1 MTMPNAPNRI
11 MRLLVVLC
19 ATHCLA
25 TPVAWSQEPEAEPET
40 PRAQSEA
47 TTESAAADSAQ
58 PDTAAPE
65 EETSPFDYEATEQIS
80 EDLSVSF
87 PVDI

>member
-1 MTMPNAPNRI
+1 MAIPNAPTRI
-11 MRLLVVLC
+11 MRRLVVLC
-19 ATHCLA
+19 ATYCLA
-25 TPVAWSQEPEAEPET
+25 TPVAWSQEPEVEPET

-47 TTESAAADSAQ
+47 ATESAATDGAQ
-58 PDTAAPE
+58 PGPAAPE